1 MSILC
6 SVNLTHVK
14 HTPLVTLFTMELFTT
29 QHLSKTTIHMYTT
42 RIHKWIQLVPQESIE
57 FIILF
62 PKMALQR
69 LITHLTERERA
80 ESRAICT
87 LPNVRNYIT
96 AIIALLRYSPHI
108 APRISHRL
116 ESHSTWV
123 SLRNHISQPT
133 YDRQIQEKPTALQEL
148 RGGSKLSFQD
158 LIVARDS
165 LEIHSTHKLLLAMYT
180 YLYPVRADYY
190 ALQIITDS
198 EPTYPNY
205 LRVSSN
211 STELMIRDFKTSK
224 VFPPIHYPSIP
235 HPLHLLITASLQEK
249 PRGFLFESRHGVPF
263 TRLRFS
269 QWASATLASSLR
281 VPLNL
286 TIIRHIFISSLSMD
300 TPLQELQRIGR
311 LMGHSIARQRL
322 YTWKTT
328 EHEDSHESDHTHET

>member
-1 MSILC
+1 
-6 SVNLTHVK
+6 
-14 HTPLVTLFTMELFTT
+14 MELFTT
-29 QHLSKTTIHMYTT
+29 QLLSKTTIDMYTT
-42 RIHKWIQLVPQESIE
+42 RIHKWITLVPQQSIE

-69 LITHLTERERA
+69 LLLHLTERERSEA
-80 ESRAICT
+80 RAICT

-108 APRISHRL
+108 APRISYRL

-158 LIVARDS
+158 LIDARDS
-165 LEIHSTHKLLLAMYT
+165 LEIPISHKLLLAMYT
-180 YLYPVRADYY
+180 YIYPVRADYY
-190 ALQIITDS
+190 ALQILTDQS
-198 EPTYPNY
+198 EPTHPNY
-205 LRVSSN
+205 LRVTPH
-211 STELMIRDFKTSK
+211 STELMIRDFKTSN
-224 VFPPIHYPSIP
+224 VFPPIHYPSVP
-235 HPLHLLITASLQEK
+235 HPLHLLISASIQDD
-249 PRGFLFESRHGVPF
+249 PRTFLFESREKPY

-269 QWASATLASSLR
+269 QWASATLASCLR

-300 TPLQELQRIGR
+300 TPLTELQRIGR

-322 YTWKTT
+322 YTWKYTGGN
-328 EHEDSHESDHTHET
+328 EEDPVKP

>member
-1 MSILC
+1 
-6 SVNLTHVK
+6 
-14 HTPLVTLFTMELFTT
+14 MELFTT
-29 QHLSKTTIHMYTT
+29 PHLSKTTIDMYTT
-42 RIHKWIQLVPQESIE
+42 RIHKWIQLVPHDSIE

-69 LITHLTERERA
+69 LISHLTERERSEA
-80 ESRAICT
+80 RAICT

-108 APRISHRL
+108 ATHLSHRL
-116 ESHSTWV
+116 EYHATWV

-148 RGGSKLSFQD
+148 RGGSKLSFQH
-158 LIVARDS
+158 LIDARDS
-165 LEIHSTHKLLLAMYT
+165 LQIPMSHKLLLAMYT

-190 ALQIITDS
+190 ALQILTDQS
-198 EPTYPNY
+198 EPTHPNY
-205 LRVSSN
+205 LRVTPH

-224 VFPPIHYPSIP
+224 VFPPIHYPSVP
-235 HPLHLLITASLQEK
+235 HPLHLLIVASLQEK
-249 PRGFLFESRHGVPF
+249 PRQFLFQYREGVPF

-269 QWASATLASSLR
+269 QWASSTLAGCLR

-300 TPLQELQRIGR
+300 TPLTELQRIGR

-322 YTWKTT
+322 YTWKNTGGQDDA
-328 EHEDSHESDHTHET
+328 HEDDHMTP

>member
-1 MSILC
+1 
-6 SVNLTHVK
+6 
-14 HTPLVTLFTMELFTT
+14 MELFTT
-29 QHLSKTTIHMYTT
+29 PHLSKTTIDMYTT
-42 RIHKWIQLVPQESIE
+42 RIHKWITLVPQHSIE

-69 LITHLTERERA
+69 LISHLTERERSEA
-80 ESRAICT
+80 RSICT

-96 AIIALLRYSPHI
+96 SIIALLRYSPHI
-108 APRISHRL
+108 APQLSHRL

-123 SLRNHISQPT
+123 SLRNHITQPT
-133 YDRQIQEKPTALQEL
+133 YDRQIQEKPTRLQEL
-148 RGGSKLSFQD
+148 RGGSTLSFQD

-165 LEIHSTHKLLLAMYT
+165 MDIPISHKLLLAMYT

-198 EPTYPNY
+198 EPTHPNY
-205 LRVSSN
+205 LRVSVN
-211 STELMIRDFKTSK
+211 STELMIRDFKTAK
-224 VFPPIHYPSIP
+224 VFPPIHYPSVP

-249 PRGFLFESRHGVPF
+249 PRQFLFESRQGVPF

-269 QWASATLASSLR
+269 QWASATLATILR
-281 VPLNL
+281 VPLNI
-286 TIIRHIFISSLSMD
+286 TMIRHIFISSLSMD
-300 TPLQELQRIGR
+300 TPLTELQRIGR

-328 EHEDSHESDHTHET
+328 DVHEEAHEDAHEADHTHET

>member
-1 MSILC
+1 MSHY
-6 SVNLTHVK
+6 SQ
-14 HTPLVTLFTMELFTT
+14 MELFTT
-29 QHLSKTTIHMYTT
+29 PLLSKTTIDMYTT
-42 RIHKWIQLVPQESIE
+42 RIHKWITLVPHGSIE

-69 LITHLTERERA
+69 LLLHLTERERSEA
-80 ESRAICT
+80 RAICT

-96 AIIALLRYSPHI
+96 SIIALLRYSPHI
-108 APRISHRL
+108 APHLSHRL

-123 SLRNHISQPT
+123 ALRNHISQPT

-158 LIVARDS
+158 LIDARDS
-165 LEIHSTHKLLLAMYT
+165 LEIPISHKLLLAMYT

-190 ALQIITDS
+190 ALQILTDS
-198 EPTYPNY
+198 EPTHPNY
-205 LRVSSN
+205 LRVTPH
-211 STELMIRDFKTSK
+211 STELMIRDFKTSN
-224 VFPPIHYPSIP
+224 VFPPIHYPSVP
-235 HPLHLLITASLQEK
+235 HPLHLLITASLQDA
-249 PRGFLFESRHGVPF
+249 PRKFLFEYREGVPF

-269 QWASATLASSLR
+269 QWASSTLAYCLR

-300 TPLQELQRIGR
+300 TPLTELQRIGR

-322 YTWKTT
+322 YTWKSTGGKK
-328 EHEDSHESDHTHET
+328 THEHDQLTDPVRT

>member
-1 MSILC
+1 
-6 SVNLTHVK
+6 
-14 HTPLVTLFTMELFTT
+14 
-29 QHLSKTTIHMYTT
+29 
-42 RIHKWIQLVPQESIE
+42 
-57 FIILF
+57 
-62 PKMALQR
+62 MALQR
-69 LITHLTERERA
+69 LITHLTEREQA

-96 AIIALLRYSPHI
+96 SIIALLRYSPHI
-108 APRISHRL
+108 APLLSHRL

-158 LIVARDS
+158 LIDARDS
-165 LEIHSTHKLLLAMYT
+165 LEIPAVHKLLLAMYT

-190 ALQIITDS
+190 ALQILTDQS
-198 EPTYPNY
+198 EPTHPNY
-205 LRVSSN
+205 LRVSVN

-235 HPLHLLITASLQEK
+235 HPLHLLITASLQDT
-249 PRGFLFESRHGVPF
+249 PRGFLFESRKTPY

-269 QWASATLASSLR
+269 QWASSTLASCLR
-281 VPLNL
+281 VPLNI
-286 TIIRHIFISSLSMD
+286 TMIRHIFISSLSMD
-300 TPLQELQRIGR
+300 TPLTELQRIGQ

-322 YTWKTT
+322 YTWKSTLAI
-328 EHEDSHESDHTHET
+328 EDDEDDHTHET

>member
-1 MSILC
+1 
-6 SVNLTHVK
+6 
-14 HTPLVTLFTMELFTT
+14 MELFTT
-29 QHLSKTTIHMYTT
+29 PLLSNTTIDMYTT
-42 RIHKWIQLVPQESIE
+42 RIHKWIKLVPHDSIE

-69 LITHLTERERA
+69 LIRHLTERERSEA
-80 ESRAICT
+80 RAICT

-108 APRISHRL
+108 APHLSHRL

-123 SLRNHISQPT
+123 SLRNHITQPT

-148 RGGSKLSFQD
+148 RGGSKLSFQH
-158 LIVARDS
+158 LIDARDS
-165 LEIHSTHKLLLAMYT
+165 LQIPMSHKLLLAMYT

-190 ALQIITDS
+190 ALQIVTDS
-198 EPTYPNY
+198 EPTHPNY
-205 LRVSSN
+205 LRVTPH
-211 STELMIRDFKTSK
+211 STELMIRDFKTSN
-224 VFPPIHYPSIP
+224 VFPPIHYPSVP
-235 HPLHLLITASLQEK
+235 HPLHLLIVASLQDA
-249 PRGFLFESRHGVPF
+249 PRRFLFESRERPY
-263 TRLRFS
+263 TRIRFS
-269 QWASATLASSLR
+269 QWASSTLASCLR

-322 YTWKTT
+322 YTWKPTQAIQDDDA
-328 EHEDSHESDHTHET
+328 H

>member
-1 MSILC
+1 
-6 SVNLTHVK
+6 
-14 HTPLVTLFTMELFTT
+14 MELFTT
-29 QHLSKTTIHMYTT
+29 PLLSNTTIDMYTT
-42 RIHKWIQLVPQESIE
+42 RIHKWITLVPQQSIE

-69 LITHLTERERA
+69 LISHLTDRERSEA
-80 ESRAICT
+80 RTICT

-108 APRISHRL
+108 APHISHRL

-148 RGGSKLSFQD
+148 RGGSKLSFQH
-158 LIVARDS
+158 LIDARDS
-165 LEIHSTHKLLLAMYT
+165 LEIPMSHKLLLAMYT

-190 ALQIITDS
+190 ALQILTDQS
-198 EPTYPNY
+198 EPTHPNY
-205 LRVSSN
+205 LRVTPH

-224 VFPPIHYPSIP
+224 VFPPIHYPSVP
-235 HPLHLLITASLQEK
+235 HPLHLLIVASLQEK
-249 PRGFLFESRHGVPF
+249 PRQFLFQYREGVPF

-269 QWASATLASSLR
+269 QWASSTLAGCLR

-300 TPLQELQRIGR
+300 TPLTELQRIGR

-328 EHEDSHESDHTHET
+328 HAPHDDEADHTHET

>member
-1 MSILC
+1 
-6 SVNLTHVK
+6 
-14 HTPLVTLFTMELFTT
+14 MELFTT
-29 QHLSKTTIHMYTT
+29 PHLSKTTTDMYTT
-42 RIHKWIQLVPQESIE
+42 RIHKWITLVPHGSIE

-69 LITHLTERERA
+69 LLLHLTERERSEA
-80 ESRAICT
+80 RSICT

-108 APRISHRL
+108 APHLSHRL

-158 LIVARDS
+158 LIDARDS
-165 LEIHSTHKLLLAMYT
+165 LDIPISHKLLLAMYT

-190 ALQIITDS
+190 ALQILTDQS
-198 EPTYPNY
+198 EPTHPNY
-205 LRVSSN
+205 LRVTHH
-211 STELMIRDFKTSK
+211 STELMIRDFKTSN
-224 VFPPIHYPSIP
+224 VFPPIHYPAVP
-235 HPLHLLITASLQEK
+235 HPLHLLITTSLQET
-249 PRGFLFESRHGVPF
+249 PRRFLFESKGRPY

-269 QWASATLASSLR
+269 QWASATLASVLR

-300 TPLQELQRIGR
+300 TPLTELQRIGR

-322 YTWKTT
+322 YTWKSTGGN
-328 EHEDSHESDHTHET
+328 EDHDAGPLTDPVRT

>member
-1 MSILC
+1 
-6 SVNLTHVK
+6 
-14 HTPLVTLFTMELFTT
+14 
-29 QHLSKTTIHMYTT
+29 
-42 RIHKWIQLVPQESIE
+42 
-57 FIILF
+57 
-62 PKMALQR
+62 MALQR
-69 LITHLTERERA
+69 LLLHLTERERSEA
-80 ESRAICT
+80 RAICT

-108 APRISHRL
+108 APHLSHRL

-158 LIVARDS
+158 LIDARDS
-165 LEIHSTHKLLLAMYT
+165 LDIPMSHKLLLAMYT

-190 ALQIITDS
+190 ALQILTDQS
-198 EPTYPNY
+198 EPTHPNY
-205 LRVSSN
+205 LRVTHH
-211 STELMIRDFKTSK
+211 STELMIQDFKTSN
-224 VFPPIHYPSIP
+224 VFPPIHYPSVP
-235 HPLHLLITASLQEK
+235 HPLHLLITASLQDA
-249 PRGFLFESRHGVPF
+249 PRRFLFESKGRPY
-263 TRLRFS
+263 TRIRFS
-269 QWASATLASSLR
+269 QWASATLASVLR

-322 YTWKTT
+322 YTWKPTGGHDDA
-328 EHEDSHESDHTHET
+328 HEDDHMTT

>member
-1 MSILC
+1 MSHY
-6 SVNLTHVK
+6 S
-14 HTPLVTLFTMELFTT
+14 PMELFTT
-29 QHLSKTTIHMYTT
+29 PHLSQTTIDMYTT
-42 RIHKWIQLVPQESIE
+42 RIHKWLKLVPHESIE

-69 LITHLTERERA
+69 LLLHLTERERSEA
-80 ESRAICT
+80 RAICT

-108 APRISHRL
+108 APHISHRL

-133 YDRQIQEKPTALQEL
+133 YDRQIQEKPTALQE
-148 RGGSKLSFQD
+148 RRDGSKLSFQD
-158 LIVARDS
+158 LIHARDS
-165 LEIHSTHKLLLAMYT
+165 LQIPMSHKLLLAMYT

-190 ALQIITDS
+190 ALQILTDQS
-198 EPTYPNY
+198 EPTHPNY
-205 LRVSSN
+205 LRVSPH

-224 VFPPIHYPSIP
+224 VFPPIHYPSVP
-235 HPLHLLITASLQEK
+235 HPLHLLITASLLET
-249 PRGFLFESRHGVPF
+249 PRKFLFESAHYTPY
-263 TRLRFS
+263 TRIRFS

-300 TPLQELQRIGR
+300 TPLQELQRIGK

-322 YTWKTT
+322 YTWKSTP
-328 EHEDSHESDHTHET
+328 THSPHDD